1 MMNGKVEAVVA
12 CGAALGATAV
22 AALPG
27 SEPLEAVG
35 RWPLV
40 VVLGAVCCFCV
51 WIIYLQGCQFGK
63 RLDKLS
69 DAIRHLAEN
78 IKEHPHGRDR
88 GKGEV

>member
-1 MMNGKVEAVVA
+1 MTGKLEAMVAGIAAVGATTAAALPDMGTVEAV
-12 CGAALGATAV
+12 
-22 AALPG
+22 
-27 SEPLEAVG
+27 S

-78 IKEHPHGRDR
+78 IKER
-88 GKGEV
+88 K

>member
-1 MMNGKVEAVVA
+1 MNGKVEAIVA
-12 CGAALGATAV
+12 GSAALGATAV
-22 AALPG
+22 AALPD
-27 SEPLEAVG
+27 SETLEAVG

-78 IKEHPHGRDR
+78 IKERPSGRDR
-88 GKGEV
+88 GRDAG

>member
-1 MMNGKVEAVVA
+1 MVGKFEAIVA
-12 CGAALGATAV
+12 GCAAVGATV
-22 AALPG
+22 AAVTPG
-27 SEPLEAVG
+27 SETVEAVG

-69 DAIRHLAEN
+69 DAILKLATTM
-78 IKEHPHGRDR
+78 KEHQGGRH
-88 GKGEV
+88 